1 MTDTDSLD
9 NLDGIAVVGLTG
21 RFPGAETVNDF
32 WHNLRD
38 GVESVS
44 FFSDE
49 ELRAAGVDEARLA
62 SSDYVKAKAVLDNVD
77 LFDAKFF
84 GYTPRE
90 AEIIDPQQRLF
101 LECAWEALETAG
113 YDSDTYQGKIGVF
126 AGTNASSY
134 LLHNLLGNRDVM
146 ALMGGYQILIA
157 NDKDHLSTRVSYK
170 LNLKGPSVN
179 IQTACSTSLVAVHLA
194 CQSLLN
200 YQSDM
205 VLAGGVTVALPQKTG
220 YVFQQGGIASPDGHC
235 RVFDADAR
243 GTVGG
248 SGIGIVVLKRLED
261 AIADGDTI
269 HAVIKGSAINND
281 GSGKAGYTAP
291 SVQGQ
296 AAVIAEAQA
305 IAGIEPDSIS
315 YVEAHGTGTP
325 IGDPIELKALT
336 QIFRAQT
343 TEKSFC
349 AIGSVKSNIGHLD
362 SAAGIAG
369 LIKTI
374 LALKHQEIPPSLHFN
389 EPNPQFDYENIP
401 FYVNSKLTPWHA
413 NGTPRR
419 AGVSSFGIGGT
430 NAHVVIEE
438 APVTPELNRSQRVGH
453 VLLISAMSDQALEHT
468 TRNLENYLRSHPET
482 NLEDI
487 AYTLTVGRRAFD
499 HRRAIICRDHAEALA
514 ALSNTGTTLCP
525 TGVAGEAQRPLAFLF
540 AGQGAQ
546 RVGMG
551 RELYESE
558 EVFHAEFDRCADF
571 LWREFDFDLRSLIF
585 APKAQDE
592 RAAEVLRQTEITQ
605 PALFAFEYAL
615 AKQWMAWGV
624 QPSAMIGHSIG
635 EYVAACLA
643 GVFSLED
650 ALRVVTARG
659 RLMQRLPT
667 GAMLAV
673 MEEDEPVALMLE
685 PYPELSIAAV
695 NADTQC
701 VVSGI
706 TEAVDRFERELN
718 RRGVVCKRLETS
730 HAFHSAMM
738 DPILDNFRLEV
749 ERVKLHTPRIPWI
762 SNVTGKWI
770 TPEEATDPGYW
781 VRHIRETVRFA
792 EGVHTLLKEKGRVL
806 LEIGPGRAL
815 STLAQ
820 LSPEKGRDQLILSS
834 FPQIEAGSEELQL
847 LSAAGRLWVAGV
859 KIEWSRLFAGEQRR
873 RVPLPTYPFE
883 RQRFWVESQRS
894 TEPVSNLKT
903 SLTKKTDIADW
914 FYVPTWKQSL
924 APLSLETGQMV
935 QGQKR
940 WLIFL
945 DDLGIGAQLVE
956 RLEREGQYV
965 ITVRR
970 AETFER
976 LGEREYKLDP
986 VLGKHYHKMLQELM
1000 TEGRAPQKVV
1010 HLWSLS
1016 AADATQNV
1024 SQRFDD
1030 AQRAG
1035 YYSLLS
1041 LTQGLG
1047 VQLTLDP
1054 LEINVV
1060 TNNMQQVAGSDLIYP
1075 ERATMLAPC
1084 KIAPQEYPNMRCRSI
1099 DVTLPRSASQEEVLL
1114 EQLLAE
1120 ITTDPSDPVIAYRG
1134 ADRWVQS
1141 FEPVRLDEKKRSR
1154 NPLRDQGVY
1163 LITGGL
1169 GGVGL
1174 ILAEYL
1180 ARTVRGKLVLMR
1192 RTPFPARE
1200 EWAEWLDSHE
1210 EDSQLSQK
1218 IRQVQQLEELGA
1230 EVLILTGDAAD
1241 ETHMRNVLADVH
1253 ERFGEINGVI
1263 HAAGLVGQAWNPTI
1277 DHTARIE
1284 SEKHF
1289 RPKIEA
1295 AIVLDKLFE
1304 DRPLDFFM
1312 LVSSLSAVLGG
1323 YGLVAYSAANLFLD
1337 AFAHSHRTNGKA
1349 QWLSVDW
1356 DGWRVYETAEPK
1368 RGYGSNLAELEILPA
1383 EGAEAMQRIL
1393 SQTRTAQVVVSTGD
1407 LSQRINRWIDRE
1419 PLAEVDATE
1428 QSGSSTLHQRPDLES
1443 AYVAPRNEMEE
1454 TIAEIWQTLLGV
1466 DKPGINDDFYELG
1479 GHSLV
1484 GIHLLFR
1491 LRETFEAPG
1500 LQLNKLIERP
1510 TIAGL
1515 AESIDETRRSEI
1527 DLPDIIVPL
1536 QPEGTKPPFFCVHPI
1551 GGDVSS
1557 LIELSR
1563 YMAPDQ
1569 PFYGIQAPGIGDIIN
1584 YGEYNSLE
1592 EMATEYIE
1600 AIKFVDPEG
1609 PYFLGGFS
1617 YGGLVAYEMAVQL
1630 RQQGAEVALLG
1641 MMDTPAPDNAA
1652 RVSQLDDATIL
1663 FGLARE
1669 RARQHGTEL
1678 RLTLGEL
1685 KRLKTEEEQITLLA
1699 ELLRGANLLPPGL
1712 QDKWIFNFIKG
1723 FRIRVDIAVNY
1734 VPKRYD
1740 RCITVFLATERD
1752 SEMETSYDRVMFDLH
1767 DPTLGWDKLT
1777 DVPIQVLPVS
1787 GFHEMIVREPHVR
1800 VLAKQM
1806 RVAIENALKVVS
1818 VSC

>member
-1 MTDTDSLD
+1 MTNTDSFN
-9 NLDGIAVVGLTG
+9 NLDGIAVVGMRG
-21 RFPGAETVNDF
+21 RFPGAETIDDF
-32 WHNLRD
+32 WRNLRD
-38 GVESVS
+38 GVESIS

-49 ELRAAGVDEARLA
+49 ELRAAGVDDARLA
-62 SSDYVKAKAVLDNVD
+62 SSDYVKARAVLDNVE

-113 YDSDTYQGKIGVF
+113 YDSETYQGKIGVF

-134 LLHNLLGNRDVM
+134 LLHNLLGNLDVM
-146 ALMGGYQILIA
+146 SLMGGYQLVIG

-170 LNLKGPSVN
+170 LNLKGPSVS

-205 VLAGGVTVALPQKTG
+205 ALAGGVTVALPQTTG
-220 YVFQQGGIASPDGHC
+220 YVYHEGGIASPDGHC
-235 RVFDADAR
+235 RPFDAGAR

-248 SGIGIVVLKRLED
+248 SGVGIVVLKRLED

-343 TEKSFC
+343 QEKNFC

-362 SAAGIAG
+362 AAAGIAG
-369 LIKTI
+369 LVKTI
-374 LALKHQEIPPSLHFN
+374 LALKHEEIPPSLHFH
-389 EPNPQFDYENIP
+389 EPNPQLDYENIP

-438 APVTPELNRSQRVGH
+438 APVMPELSRSQRAGH
-453 VLLISAMSDQALEHT
+453 VLLISAMSDQALDQA
-468 TRNLENYLRSHPET
+468 TRNLKDYLTNHPET
-482 NLEDI
+482 NLDDI
-487 AYTLTVGRRAFD
+487 AYTLTVGRRAFN
-499 HRRAIICRDHAEALA
+499 HRRAIVSRDHAEALA
-514 ALSNTGTTLCP
+514 ALSKTGTTLCA
-525 TGVAGEAQRPLAFLF
+525 TGVADEAQRPLAFLF

-551 RELYESE
+551 RELYENE
-558 EVFHAEFDRCADF
+558 EVFRAEFDRCAEF
-571 LWREFDFDLRSLIF
+571 LWREFDFDLRNVLF
-585 APKAQDE
+585 AHGAQDE

-624 QPSAMIGHSIG
+624 QPSAMAGHSIG

-650 ALRVVTARG
+650 ALRVVVARG
-659 RLMQRLPT
+659 RLMQSLP
-667 GAMLAV
+667 GGSMLAV
-673 MEEDEPVALMLE
+673 MEEEEQVALRLE
-685 PYPELSIAAV
+685 SHPELSIAAV
-695 NADTQC
+695 NSDTQC

-706 TEAVDRFERELN
+706 TEAIDRFERELIE
-718 RRGVVCKRLETS
+718 RGVVCKRLETS

-738 DPILDNFRLEV
+738 DPVLDKFHREIEQV
-749 ERVKLHTPRIPWI
+749 QLHTPRLPWV

-770 TPEEATDPGYW
+770 TPEDATDPGYW
-781 VRHIRETVRFA
+781 VRHLRETVRFA
-792 EGVHTLLKEKGRVL
+792 EGVHTLLKENGRVL

-815 STLAQ
+815 STLAKM
-820 LSPEKGRDQLILSS
+820 SPEKGRDQLILSS
-834 FPQIEAGSEELQL
+834 FPQIEADSEELQL

-859 KIEWSRLFAGEQRR
+859 KVEWSRLYDGEQRQ

-883 RQRFWVESQRS
+883 RQRFWVESQRA
-894 TEPVSNLKT
+894 TETVPNLKT

-924 APLSLETGQMV
+924 APLSLESGQMIQV
-935 QGQKR
+935 EKR

-970 AETFER
+970 AEKFER
-976 LGEREYKLDP
+976 LGEREYELNP
-986 VLGKHYHKMLQELM
+986 VVGKHYHRMLQELM

-1016 AADATQNV
+1016 DADTTQSV
-1024 SQRFDD
+1024 SQRFGD
-1030 AQRAG
+1030 AQKAG
-1035 YYSLLS
+1035 YLSLLS

-1060 TNNMQQVAGSDLIYP
+1060 TNNMQQVSAGDLIYP
-1075 ERATMLAPC
+1075 ERATILAPC
-1084 KIAPQEYPNMRCRSI
+1084 KVAPQEYPNMRCRSI
-1099 DVTLPRSASQEEVLL
+1099 DVTFPRSASQEEVLV

-1120 ITTDPSDPVIAYRG
+1120 ITTDSLDPVIAYRG
-1134 ADRWVQS
+1134 ADRWVQN
-1141 FEPVRLDEKKRSR
+1141 FDAVRLDDKKRSR
-1154 NPLRDQGVY
+1154 NPLRQEGVY

-1174 ILAEYL
+1174 IFAEHL
-1180 ARTVRGKLVLMR
+1180 ARTVRAKLVLLR

-1200 EWAEWLDSHE
+1200 EWAEWLATHE
-1210 EDSQLSQK
+1210 EDSQLSRK

-1241 ETHMRNVLADVH
+1241 ETHMRSVLATAR

-1263 HAAGLVGQAWNPTI
+1263 HAAGLVGLAWNPTMEN
-1277 DHTARIE
+1277 TGRIE
-1284 SEKHF
+1284 SEQHF
-1289 RPKIEA
+1289 RPKIDA
-1295 AIVLDKLFE
+1295 AIILDKLFA
-1304 DRPLDFFM
+1304 DAPPDFFM
-1312 LVSSLSAVLGG
+1312 LVSSLSSVLGG

-1337 AFAHSHRTNGKA
+1337 AFAHSRRTNGKVE
-1349 QWLSVDW
+1349 WVSVNW
-1356 DGWRVYETAEPK
+1356 DGWRVYETSEPK
-1368 RGYGSNLAELEILPA
+1368 NEHRTSIADLEILPA
-1383 EGAEAMQRIL
+1383 EGADAMQRIL

-1407 LSQRINRWIDRE
+1407 LSQRINRWIELE
-1419 PLAEVDATE
+1419 PLAQADETE
-1428 QSGSSTLHQRPDLES
+1428 QAGTTTLHQRPDLDS
-1443 AYVAPRNEMEE
+1443 TYVAPRNEMEE

-1466 DKPGINDDFYELG
+1466 EKPGINDNFYELG

-1491 LRETFEAPG
+1491 LRETFAAPG
-1500 LQLNKLIERP
+1500 LQLNKLIEKP

-1515 AESIDETRRSEI
+1515 AESIEETRRSKI

-1557 LIELSR
+1557 LIDLSR

-1569 PFYGIQAPGIGDIIN
+1569 PFYGIQAPGIGDVIN
-1584 YGEYNSLE
+1584 YGEYSSLE
-1592 EMATEYIE
+1592 EMATEYVE

-1712 QDKWIFNFIKG
+1712 QDQWIFNFIKG
-1723 FRIRVDIAVNY
+1723 FRIRLDVAVNY
-1734 VPKRYD
+1734 APRRYD
-1740 RCITVFLATERD
+1740 RCITVFFATERD
-1752 SEMETSYDRVMFDLH
+1752 TELETSYDRVMFDLH

-1806 RVAIENALKVVS
+1806 RVAIENALRDVS
-1818 VSC
+1818 VNC

>member
-1 MTDTDSLD
+1 MMDTDSFN
-9 NLDGIAVVGLTG
+9 NLEGIAVVGLTG
-21 RFPGAETVNDF
+21 RFPGAETIDDF
-32 WHNLRD
+32 WRNLRD

-49 ELRAAGVDEARLA
+49 ELRAAGVDDARLA
-62 SSDYVKAKAVLDNVD
+62 SSDYVKARAVLDNVD

-113 YDSDTYQGKIGVF
+113 YDSETYQGKIGVF

-134 LLHNLLGNRDVM
+134 LLHNLLGNLDVM
-146 ALMGGYQILIA
+146 TLMGGYQMVIG

-170 LNLKGPSVN
+170 LNLKGPSLA

-205 VLAGGVTVALPQKTG
+205 ALAGGVTVALPQKTG
-220 YVFQQGGIASPDGHC
+220 YVYHEGGIASPDGHC
-235 RVFDADAR
+235 RPFDVGAR

-261 AIADGDTI
+261 AVADGDTI

-305 IAGIEPDSIS
+305 IAGIEPESIS

-343 TEKSFC
+343 EEKNFC

-362 SAAGIAG
+362 AAAGIAG

-374 LALKHQEIPPSLHFN
+374 LALKNHEIPPSLHFN
-389 EPNPQFDYENIP
+389 APNPQLDYENIP
-401 FYVNSKLTPWHA
+401 FYVNAKLAPWHA

-430 NAHVVIEE
+430 NAHVVVEE
-438 APVTPELNRSQRVGH
+438 APRVPELSRSQRAGH
-453 VLLISAMSDQALEHT
+453 VLLLSAMSEQALEQA
-468 TRNLENYLRSHPET
+468 TRNLEDYLKNHPET

-499 HRRAIICRDHAEALA
+499 HRRAIVCRDHAEALT
-514 ALSNTGTTLCP
+514 ALSKTGTALCS
-525 TGVAGEAQRPLAFLF
+525 TGVADEAQRPLAFLF

-551 RELYESE
+551 RELYENE
-558 EVFHAEFDRCADF
+558 EIFRAEFVRCAGF
-571 LWREFDFDLRSLIF
+571 LSREFDFDLRNVLF
-585 APKAQDE
+585 AYEAQDE
-592 RAAEVLRQTEITQ
+592 KAAEVLRQTEITQ

-624 QPSAMIGHSIG
+624 QPAAMIGHSIG

-650 ALRVVTARG
+650 ALRVVAIRG
-659 RLMQRLPT
+659 RLMQRLPA

-673 MEEDEPVALMLE
+673 MEEDEQVALMLK
-685 PYPELSIAAV
+685 PHPELSIAAV
-695 NADTQC
+695 NSDTQC

-706 TEAVDRFERELN
+706 TEAIDRFERELTE
-718 RRGVVCKRLETS
+718 RGVVCKRLETS

-738 DPILDNFRLEV
+738 DPILNEFRAEV
-749 ERVKLHTPRIPWI
+749 ERVQLHTPRIPWV

-770 TPEEATDPGYW
+770 TPEDATDPGYW

-815 STLAQ
+815 STLAG
-820 LSPEKGRDQLILSS
+820 LSPEKGRDQVILSS

-894 TEPVSNLKT
+894 AEPVSNLKT
-903 SLTKKTDIADW
+903 SLTKKTDVADW
-914 FYVPTWKQSL
+914 FYVPAWKQSL
-924 APLSLETGQMV
+924 APLPLESGQLSE
-935 QGQKR
+935 KR
-940 WLIFL
+940 WIVFL

-970 AETFER
+970 AEKFAR
-976 LGEREYKLDP
+976 LGEREYELDP
-986 VLGKHYHKMLQELM
+986 IVGKHYHKMLQELM

-1016 AADATQNV
+1016 DADATQSV
-1024 SQRFDD
+1024 SQRFGD

-1060 TNNMQQVAGSDLIYP
+1060 TNNMQQVAGGDLIYP
-1075 ERATMLAPC
+1075 ERATILAPC
-1084 KIAPQEYPNMRCRSI
+1084 KVAPQEYPNMRCRSI
-1099 DVTLPRSASQEEVLL
+1099 DVTLPRSASQEEFFV

-1120 ITTDPSDPVIAYRG
+1120 ITADSSDPVIAYRG
-1134 ADRWVQS
+1134 ADRWVQN
-1141 FEPVRLDEKKRSR
+1141 FEAVRLDGKKRSR
-1154 NPLRDQGVY
+1154 NPLRQQGVY

-1174 ILAEYL
+1174 IFAEYL
-1180 ARTVRGKLVLMR
+1180 ARTVQAKLVLLR
-1192 RTPFPARE
+1192 RTSFPARE
-1200 EWAEWLDSHE
+1200 EWAEWLASHE

-1218 IRQVQQLEELGA
+1218 IRQVQKLEELGA

-1241 ETHMRNVLADVH
+1241 ETFMRSVLVTARQ
-1253 ERFGEINGVI
+1253 RFGEINGVI
-1263 HAAGLVGQAWNPTI
+1263 HAAGLVGLAWNPTMEN
-1277 DHTARIE
+1277 TGRVE

-1289 RPKIEA
+1289 RPKVEA
-1295 AIVLDKLFE
+1295 AIVLEKLFA
-1304 DRPLDFFM
+1304 DAPPDFFM

-1337 AFAHSHRTNGKA
+1337 AFAHSHRTNGNA
-1349 QWLSVDW
+1349 EWVSVNW
-1356 DGWRVYETAEPK
+1356 DGWRVYETTEPK
-1368 RGYGSNLAELEILPA
+1368 KNGYGANLAELEILPG
-1383 EGAEAMQRIL
+1383 EGAEAMQHIL

-1407 LSQRINRWIDRE
+1407 LTHRLNRWIELE
-1419 PLAEVDATE
+1419 PLAQTDATE
-1428 QSGSSTLHQRPDLES
+1428 QAGTTTLHQRPDLES
-1443 AYVAPRNEMEE
+1443 AYVAPRNAMEE

-1466 DKPGINDDFYELG
+1466 EKPGINDDFYELG

-1491 LRETFEAPG
+1491 LREIFETPG
-1500 LQLNKLIERP
+1500 LQLNKLIEKP

-1515 AESIDETRRSEI
+1515 AESIEETRRSKV

-1557 LIELSR
+1557 LIDLSR

-1569 PFYGIQAPGIGDIIN
+1569 PFYGIQAPGIGDVIN
-1584 YGEYNSLE
+1584 YGEYASLE
-1592 EMATEYIE
+1592 EMATEYVE

-1630 RQQGAEVALLG
+1630 REQGAEVALLG

-1699 ELLRGANLLPPGL
+1699 DLLRGANLLPPGL
-1712 QDKWIFNFIKG
+1712 QDQWIFNFIKG
-1723 FRIRVDIAVNY
+1723 FRIRLDVAVNY
-1734 VPKRYD
+1734 APKRYD
-1740 RCITVFLATERD
+1740 RCITVFHATERD
-1752 SEMETSYDRVMFDLH
+1752 SELETSYDRVMFDLH

-1777 DVPIQVLPVS
+1777 DVPVQVLPVT

-1806 RVAIENALKVVS
+1806 RVAIQNALRVVS
-1818 VSC
+1818 VNC

>member
-1 MTDTDSLD
+1 MTDTGSFD
-9 NLDGIAVVGLTG
+9 NLEGIAVVGMTG
-21 RFPGAETVNDF
+21 RFPGAENIDDF
-32 WHNLRD
+32 WRNLHD

-49 ELRAAGVDEARLA
+49 ELRAAGVDDARLA
-62 SSDYVKAKAVLDNVD
+62 SSEYVKARAVLDNVE

-90 AEIIDPQQRLF
+90 ADIIDPQQRLF
-101 LECAWEALETAG
+101 LECAWEALETTG
-113 YDSDTYQGKIGVF
+113 YDSETYQGKIGVF

-134 LLHNLLGNRDVM
+134 LLHNLLGNRDLM
-146 ALMGGYQILIA
+146 ALMGGYQVLIA

-220 YVFQQGGIASPDGHC
+220 YMFQEGGIASPDGHC
-235 RVFDADAR
+235 RPFDAGAR

-269 HAVIKGSAINND
+269 HGVIKGSAINND

-343 TEKSFC
+343 QEKSFC

-374 LALKHQEIPPSLHFN
+374 LALKNHAIPPSLHFN
-389 EPNPQFDYENIP
+389 EPNPQLDYENIP
-401 FYVNSKLTPWHA
+401 FYVNSKLAPWHR

-438 APVTPELNRSQRVGH
+438 APVTPELSRSRRVGQ
-453 VLLISAMSDQALEHT
+453 VLLISATSEQALEQA
-468 TRNLENYLRSHPET
+468 TRNLENYFRHHPET
-482 NLEDI
+482 NLEDV

-499 HRRAIICRDHAEALA
+499 HRRAIVCRDNAEALA
-514 ALSNTGTTLCP
+514 VLSNTGTTLRA
-525 TGVAGEAQRPLAFLF
+525 TGVADQGQRPLAFLF

-551 RELYESE
+551 RELYERE
-558 EVFHAEFDRCADF
+558 EVFRSELDRCAEF
-571 LWREFDFDLRSLIF
+571 LWREFDLDLRSVLF
-585 APKAQDE
+585 AHETQHE
-592 RAAEVLRQTEITQ
+592 RAAENLGQTEITQ
-605 PALFAFEYAL
+605 PSLFAFEYAL
-615 AKQWMAWGV
+615 ARQWMAWGV

-650 ALRVVTARG
+650 ALRVVAARG
-659 RLMQRLPT
+659 RLMQRLPG

-673 MEEDEPVALMLE
+673 MEEEEQVALRLE
-685 PYPELSIAAV
+685 PHPELSIAAV

-701 VVSGI
+701 VVSGV
-706 TEAVDRFERELN
+706 TEAVDRFERELTA
-718 RRGVVCKRLETS
+718 RGVVCKRLETS

-738 DPILDNFRLEV
+738 EPVLDEFRREI
-749 ERVKLHTPRIPWI
+749 ERVQLHTPRIPWV
-762 SNVTGKWI
+762 SNMTGKWI

-781 VRHIRETVRFA
+781 VSHLRETVRFA

-815 STLAQ
+815 STLAK
-820 LSPEKGRDQLILSS
+820 LSPEKGRDQLIVSS
-834 FPQIEAGSEELQL
+834 FEGSETEELQL
-847 LSAAGRLWVAGV
+847 LSAAARLWVNGV

-873 RVPLPTYPFE
+873 RVPLPTYPFQ
-883 RQRFWVESQRS
+883 RQRFWIDSQRS
-894 TEPVSNLKT
+894 TEPVPNLKT

-924 APLSLETGQMV
+924 TPLPLESGQM
-935 QGQKR
+935 GEKR
-940 WLIFL
+940 WMIFL
-945 DDLGIGAQLVE
+945 DDLGVGARLVE

-965 ITVRR
+965 ITIRR

-976 LGEREYKLDP
+976 LGEREYAVNP
-986 VLGKHYHKMLQELM
+986 VVGKGYHKMLQELM

-1016 AADATQNV
+1016 AADATQGI
-1024 SQRFDD
+1024 SQRFGD
-1030 AQRAG
+1030 AQKAG
-1035 YYSLLS
+1035 YYSLLN

-1047 VQLTLDP
+1047 VQLSLDP

-1060 TNNMQQVAGSDLIYP
+1060 TNDMQQVAGGDVIYP
-1075 ERATMLAPC
+1075 ERATILAPC
-1084 KIAPQEYPNMRCRSI
+1084 KVAPQEYPNMRCRSI
-1099 DVTLPRSASQEEVLL
+1099 DVTLPRSASHEEILV
-1114 EQLLAE
+1114 EQLLSE

-1134 ADRWVQS
+1134 TDRWVQS
-1141 FEPVRLDEKKRSR
+1141 FEAVRLDEKKRSR
-1154 NPLRDQGVY
+1154 NPLRQEGVY

-1174 ILAEYL
+1174 IIAEYL
-1180 ARTVRGKLVLMR
+1180 ARTVRAKLVLLR

-1200 EWAEWLDSHE
+1200 EWAEWLASHE
-1210 EDSQLSQK
+1210 EDSQLSLK
-1218 IRQVQQLEELGA
+1218 IMQVQKLEELGA

-1241 ETHMRNVLADVH
+1241 ETHMRSVLADAR

-1263 HAAGLVGQAWNPTI
+1263 HAAGLVGLAWNPTI
-1277 DHTARIE
+1277 ENTARLE
-1284 SEKHF
+1284 TEKHF
-1289 RPKIEA
+1289 RPKIDA

-1304 DRPLDFFM
+1304 DAQPDFFM
-1312 LVSSLSAVLGG
+1312 LVSSLSSVLGG
-1323 YGLVAYSAANLFLD
+1323 YGLLAYAAANLFLD
-1337 AFAHSHRTNGKA
+1337 AFAHSRRTNGKVE
-1349 QWLSVDW
+1349 WVSVDW
-1356 DGWRVYETAEPK
+1356 DGWRVYETAKPK
-1368 RGYGSNLAELEILPA
+1368 RGYGANLAELEILPG
-1383 EGAEAMQRIL
+1383 EGVEAMQRIL

-1407 LSQRINRWIDRE
+1407 LSQRINRWIDLDPVAR
-1419 PLAEVDATE
+1419 ADAAT
-1428 QSGSSTLHQRPDLES
+1428 QGGATALHHRPDLQS
-1443 AYVAPRNEMEE
+1443 TYVAPRNEMEE

-1466 DKPGINDDFYELG
+1466 EKVGINDDFYELG

-1491 LRETFEAPG
+1491 LRETFDVPG

-1510 TIAGL
+1510 TVAGL
-1515 AESIDETRRSEI
+1515 AESIDETRRSKIE
-1527 DLPDIIVPL
+1527 LPDIIVPL

-1557 LIELSR
+1557 LIDLSR

-1569 PFYGIQAPGIGDIIN
+1569 PFYGIQAPGIGDVIN

-1600 AIKFVDPEG
+1600 AIRFVDPEG

-1630 RQQGAEVALLG
+1630 RKQGAEVALLG

-1652 RVSQLDDATIL
+1652 KVSQLDDATIL

-1685 KRLKTEEEQITLLA
+1685 KRLKSEEEQISLLA
-1699 ELLRGANLLPPGL
+1699 DLLRGANLLPPGL

-1723 FRIRVDIAVNY
+1723 FRIRLDVAVNY
-1734 VPKRYD
+1734 APKRYD

-1752 SEMETSYDRVMFDLH
+1752 SELETSYDRVMFDLH

-1777 DVPIQVLPVS
+1777 DVPIQVLPVP

-1800 VLAKQM
+1800 SLAKQM
-1806 RVAIENALKVVS
+1806 RTAIENALREVS
-1818 VSC
+1818 VNC

>member
-1 MTDTDSLD
+1 MTNTDSFN
-9 NLDGIAVVGLTG
+9 NLDGIAVVGMRG
-21 RFPGAETVNDF
+21 RFPGAETIDDF
-32 WHNLRD
+32 WRNLRD
-38 GVESVS
+38 GVESIS

-49 ELRAAGVDEARLA
+49 ELRAAGVDDARLA
-62 SSDYVKAKAVLDNVD
+62 SSDYVKARAVLDNVE

-113 YDSDTYQGKIGVF
+113 YDSETYQGKIGVF

-134 LLHNLLGNRDVM
+134 LLHNLLGNLDVM
-146 ALMGGYQILIA
+146 SLMGGYQLVIG

-170 LNLKGPSVN
+170 LNLKGPSVS

-205 VLAGGVTVALPQKTG
+205 ALAGGVTVALPQTTG
-220 YVFQQGGIASPDGHC
+220 YVYHEGGIASPDGHC
-235 RVFDADAR
+235 RPFDAGAR

-248 SGIGIVVLKRLED
+248 SGVGIVVLKRLED

-343 TEKSFC
+343 QEKNFC

-362 SAAGIAG
+362 AAAGIAG
-369 LIKTI
+369 LVKTI
-374 LALKHQEIPPSLHFN
+374 LALKHEEIPPSLHFH
-389 EPNPQFDYENIP
+389 EPNPQLDYENIP

-438 APVTPELNRSQRVGH
+438 APVMPELSRSQRAGH
-453 VLLISAMSDQALEHT
+453 VLLISAMSDQALDQA
-468 TRNLENYLRSHPET
+468 TRNLKDYLTNHPET
-482 NLEDI
+482 NLDDI
-487 AYTLTVGRRAFD
+487 AYTLTVGRRAFN
-499 HRRAIICRDHAEALA
+499 HRRAIVCRDHAEALA
-514 ALSNTGTTLCP
+514 ALSKTGTTLCA
-525 TGVAGEAQRPLAFLF
+525 TGVADEAQRPLAFLF

-551 RELYESE
+551 RELYENE
-558 EVFHAEFDRCADF
+558 EVFRAEFDRCAEF
-571 LWREFDFDLRSLIF
+571 LWREFDFDLRNVLF
-585 APKAQDE
+585 AHGAQDE

-624 QPSAMIGHSIG
+624 QPSAMAGHSIG

-650 ALRVVTARG
+650 ALRVVVARG
-659 RLMQRLPT
+659 RLMQSLP
-667 GAMLAV
+667 GGSMLAV
-673 MEEDEPVALMLE
+673 MEEEEQVALRLE
-685 PYPELSIAAV
+685 SHPELSIAAV
-695 NADTQC
+695 NSDTQC

-706 TEAVDRFERELN
+706 TEAIDRFERELIE
-718 RRGVVCKRLETS
+718 RGVVCKRLETS

-738 DPILDNFRLEV
+738 DPVLDKFRREIEQV
-749 ERVKLHTPRIPWI
+749 QLHTPRLPWV

-770 TPEEATDPGYW
+770 TPEDATDPGYW
-781 VRHIRETVRFA
+781 VRHLRETVRFA
-792 EGVHTLLKEKGRVL
+792 EGVHTLLKENGRVL

-815 STLAQ
+815 STLAKM
-820 LSPEKGRDQLILSS
+820 SPEKGRDQLILSS
-834 FPQIEAGSEELQL
+834 FPQIEADSEELQL

-859 KIEWSRLFAGEQRR
+859 KVEWSRLYDGEQRQ

-883 RQRFWVESQRS
+883 RQRFWVESQRA
-894 TEPVSNLKT
+894 TETVPNLKT

-924 APLSLETGQMV
+924 APLSLESGQMIQV
-935 QGQKR
+935 EKR

-970 AETFER
+970 AEKFER
-976 LGEREYKLDP
+976 LGEREYELNP
-986 VLGKHYHKMLQELM
+986 VVGKHYHRMLQELM

-1016 AADATQNV
+1016 DADTTQSV
-1024 SQRFDD
+1024 SQRFGD
-1030 AQRAG
+1030 AQKAG
-1035 YYSLLS
+1035 YLSLLS

-1060 TNNMQQVAGSDLIYP
+1060 TNNMQQVSAGDLIYP
-1075 ERATMLAPC
+1075 ERATILAPC
-1084 KIAPQEYPNMRCRSI
+1084 KVAPQEYPNMRCRSI
-1099 DVTLPRSASQEEVLL
+1099 DVTFPRSASQEEVLV

-1120 ITTDPSDPVIAYRG
+1120 ITTDSLDPVIAYRG
-1134 ADRWVQS
+1134 ADRWVQN
-1141 FEPVRLDEKKRSR
+1141 FDAVRLDDKKRSR
-1154 NPLRDQGVY
+1154 NPLRQEGVY

-1174 ILAEYL
+1174 IFAEHL
-1180 ARTVRGKLVLMR
+1180 ARTVRAKLVLLR

-1200 EWAEWLDSHE
+1200 EWAEWLATHE
-1210 EDSQLSQK
+1210 EDSQLSRK

-1241 ETHMRNVLADVH
+1241 ETHMRSVLATAR

-1263 HAAGLVGQAWNPTI
+1263 HAAGLVGLAWNPTMEN
-1277 DHTARIE
+1277 TGRIE
-1284 SEKHF
+1284 SEQHF
-1289 RPKIEA
+1289 RPKIDA
-1295 AIVLDKLFE
+1295 AIILDKLFA
-1304 DRPLDFFM
+1304 DAPPDFFM
-1312 LVSSLSAVLGG
+1312 LVSSLSSVLGG

-1337 AFAHSHRTNGKA
+1337 AFAHSRRTNGKVE
-1349 QWLSVDW
+1349 WVSVNW
-1356 DGWRVYETAEPK
+1356 DGWRVYETSEPK
-1368 RGYGSNLAELEILPA
+1368 NEHRTSIADLEILPA
-1383 EGAEAMQRIL
+1383 EGADAMQRIL

-1407 LSQRINRWIDRE
+1407 LSQRINRWIELE
-1419 PLAEVDATE
+1419 PLAQADETE
-1428 QSGSSTLHQRPDLES
+1428 QAGTTTLHQRPDLDS
-1443 AYVAPRNEMEE
+1443 TYVAPRNEMEE

-1466 DKPGINDDFYELG
+1466 EKPGINDNFYELG

-1491 LRETFEAPG
+1491 LRETFAAPG
-1500 LQLNKLIERP
+1500 LQLNKLIEKP

-1515 AESIDETRRSEI
+1515 AESIEETRRSKI

-1557 LIELSR
+1557 LIDLSR

-1569 PFYGIQAPGIGDIIN
+1569 PFYGIQAPGIGDVIN
-1584 YGEYNSLE
+1584 YGEYSSLE
-1592 EMATEYIE
+1592 EMATEYVE

-1712 QDKWIFNFIKG
+1712 QDQWIFNFIKG
-1723 FRIRVDIAVNY
+1723 FRIRLDVAVNY
-1734 VPKRYD
+1734 APRRYD
-1740 RCITVFLATERD
+1740 RCITVFFATERD
-1752 SEMETSYDRVMFDLH
+1752 TELETSYDRVMFDLH

-1806 RVAIENALKVVS
+1806 RVAIENALRDVS
-1818 VSC
+1818 VNC